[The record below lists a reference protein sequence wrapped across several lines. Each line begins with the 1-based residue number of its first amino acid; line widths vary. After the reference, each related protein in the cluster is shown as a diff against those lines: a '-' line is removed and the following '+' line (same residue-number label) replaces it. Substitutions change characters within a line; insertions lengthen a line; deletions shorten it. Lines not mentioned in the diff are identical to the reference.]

1 MDGVFLAVTLMNG
14 AVKLIKMPPVL
25 NPLEGDTKSS
35 DGPPVASSH
44 SQSKPPPTSGKGA
57 AERQSQDVSSMQSLA
72 NSGEGEQTILLKNDI
87 EKFGYEELDLSKHLV
102 TTIAAKKKSDFVDP
116 FAVDEE
122 DKSAAQDDTPPPE
135 TSISQAKKPDLKNKN
150 AKDIS

>member
-1 MDGVFLAVTLMNG
+1 MAVTLMNG

-57 AERQSQDVSSMQSLA
+57 AAERQSQDVSSMQSLA
-72 NSGEGEQTILLKNDI
+72 NSGEGDQTIVLKNDI

-122 DKSAAQDDTPPPE
+122 DKSAAQDETPPPE